1 MKKLSSVLCV
11 FIVFALIVHFS
22 CERKTSPAS
31 PNLPP
36 NTTLA
41 NIPVDDDTL
50 FALVTL
56 HWDGEDYDG
65 FISGYQYRYITK
77 HLFAGDSVV
86 QEWVFTTETSVT
98 IPFESSD
105 NLNYQ
110 RFQVRAVDDGG
121 GLDPTPA
128 ERKFYTV
135 QTIFPETEILLPEDN
150 QQFFVIDH
158 TTDWWQGVPLTY
170 HASDADGEV
179 VEYAWKVDNSDWNW
193 TTDTTLFIGPDYF
206 TPLDGPHQIMAISR
220 DNTNLVDP
228 VGDTITVL
236 LVEPSFERE
245 ILIIDETDE
254 ALFTGGLGAY
264 KDKDALVDSFYTD
277 IFGTSDAWDFQS
289 NGMPPKSLLGQY
301 KLVIWHADNPYS
313 NERDVHK
320 LPAHIEDIK
329 DYLHVGGDFIMGGW
343 RILKSFAQSEAFPK
357 AFEEGTFI
365 HDYLHI
371 LEADESILIPTDFNG
386 CTGFSGF
393 SDVKV
398 DSVKLAEFPYFGKL
412 GQINVMPRRAGF
424 TDVIYTY
431 ANELSGLPNWR
442 GEPTGIRY
450 YGTSFNTIVLGF
462 PLFFVDK
469 SDAFIMADE
478 MLHSLGYR

>member
-11 FIVFALIVHFS
+11 FIVFVLIVHFS

-135 QTIFPETEILLPEDN
+135 QTIFPETEIL
-150 QQFFVIDH
+150 
-158 TTDWWQGVPLTY
+158 
-170 HASDADGEV
+170 
-179 VEYAWKVDNSDWNW
+179 
-193 TTDTTLFIGPDYF
+193 YF